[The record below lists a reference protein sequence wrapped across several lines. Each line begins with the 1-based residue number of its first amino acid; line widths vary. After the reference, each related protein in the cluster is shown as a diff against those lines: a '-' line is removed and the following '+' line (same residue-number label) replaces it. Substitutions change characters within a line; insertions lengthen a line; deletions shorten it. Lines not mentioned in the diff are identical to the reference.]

1 MSTKDRKW
9 SVVDVTRVGIAA
21 TLGAIGGAAGFKHT
35 HDWAVENGQH
45 GWIAWAVAVVIEGMA
60 VVAGFE
66 IQRDQ
71 RNGNHA
77 RITFP
82 IVVLVI
88 AFTIQMASQVSQAR
102 DTFAG
107 WLLAAMPALGFLV
120 VVKLLMRSPAGK
132 VPAASTPTAP
142 APPARPTSAPPPA
155 SVQPPAPA
163 PAPVEPVRDVP
174 PTPAPAVA
182 APVRVPRTKLPPA
195 VAGKITAAID
205 AARSEGR
212 APTPADI
219 AAVVELPG
227 SLVDQVLAEFV
238 APVNGHAIS

>member
-9 SVVDVTRVGIAA
+9 SVVDVTRVGIAT
-21 TLGAIGGAAGFKHT
+21 TLGGIGGAAGFKHT

-66 IQRDQ
+66 IQRDH

-88 AFTIQMASQVSQAR
+88 AFAIQMASQVSQAR

-120 VVKLLMRSPAGK
+120 VVKLLMRSPAEE
-132 VPAASTPTAP
+132 VPAASPPDRPGTTRTSDSGTA
-142 APPARPTSAPPPA
+142 SGVG
-155 SVQPPAPA
+155 S
-163 PAPVEPVRDVP
+163 
-174 PTPAPAVA
+174 
-182 APVRVPRTKLPPA
+182 
-195 VAGKITAAID
+195 G
-205 AARSEGR
+205 SGSGR
-212 APTPADI
+212 ACP
-219 AAVVELPG
+219 
-227 SLVDQVLAEFV
+227 
-238 APVNGHAIS
+238 